1 MEKITI
7 LWTTDNE
14 TTIRNMVFMYA
25 KNAKI
30 QRWFEEVKLI
40 IWGASSY
47 KLAETEWIQSDIKD
61 MAYAGVEVVACLAC
75 ADNLGITPKLK
86 SLGIEV
92 RYVGEEL
99 SEAIK
104 NNEKILSL

>member
-1 MEKITI
+1 MNKLTI

-30 QRWFEEVKLI
+30 QRWFDEIKLI

-47 KLAETEWIQSDIKD
+47 KLAETEWIQSEVKD
-61 MAYAGVEVVACLAC
+61 LVHAGIEVVACLAC
-75 ADNLGITPKLK
+75 SDNLGITEKLK

-99 SEAIK
+99 SEVLK
-104 NNEKILSL
+104 NDEKLLSL